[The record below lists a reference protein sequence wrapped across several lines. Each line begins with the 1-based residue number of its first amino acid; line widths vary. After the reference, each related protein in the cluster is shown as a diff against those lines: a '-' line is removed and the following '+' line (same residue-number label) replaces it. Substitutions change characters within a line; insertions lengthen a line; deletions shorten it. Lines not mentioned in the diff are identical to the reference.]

1 MRSQWRGGR
10 LFVLLF
16 PLLLSFS
23 SRPTPAAVGPGDAA
37 EPVVQVTHHEDES
50 GWSVAETP
58 NFRLFHQHSRQLAE
72 AVLRKAEQTRAEQ
85 QRKWFGEVGED
96 WQPKCRIILYPSGES
111 YGQATGAPL
120 NPGGG
125 HTEIQQDQGRVVSRC
140 IHLHGPRAMLVSGV
154 LPHEVTHAVLA
165 GHFGG
170 QSVPRWADEGMAI
183 LAETKARINLHLRYL
198 PRWRDDDLLFP
209 MRDLVQMR
217 EYPEPRVIGAFY
229 AQSVSLVEFLSS
241 QKGAKRF
248 ADFVRDGEREGY
260 AASLRRHYGWSFA
273 ELDRRWHRYAF
284 PQPRMVETT
293 TTSEPRSS
301 D

>member
-1 MRSQWRGGR
+1 
-10 LFVLLF
+10 
-16 PLLLSFS
+16 
-23 SRPTPAAVGPGDAA
+23 
-37 EPVVQVTHHEDES
+37 VTHQEDES
-50 GWSVAETP
+50 GWSVAETA

-72 AVLRKAEQTRAEQ
+72 TVLRRAEQTRVEQ
-85 QRKWFGEVGED
+85 QRKWFGVVAED
-96 WQPKCRIILYPSGES
+96 WEPKCRIILYPSGEA

-125 HTEIQQDQGRVVSRC
+125 HTEIQQDEGRVVSRC
-140 IHLHGPRAMLVSGV
+140 IHLHGPRAMLISGV

-170 QSVPRWADEGMAI
+170 DSVPRWADEGMAI
-183 LAETKARINLHLRYL
+183 LAETKSRIDLHLRHL
-198 PRWRDDDLLFP
+198 PRWRDDDLLFR
-209 MRDLVQMR
+209 MQDLVQMR
-217 EYPEPRVIGAFY
+217 EYPEPRMIGAFY

-273 ELDRRWHRYAF
+273 ELDRRWQRHAF
-284 PQPRMVETT
+284 AQPRMVETT